1 MPTRSRGKTI
11 YHFGTGTHHIVGL
24 TQAANG
30 SDNVV
35 FGITASIVE
44 YEAYI
49 KLANERP
56 QLSKYYLAYFGDIYL
71 TNPRLLPALDVVTM
85 FHAGEYI
92 GANTTSPEYGGVDD
106 LGVARILLE
115 RMRPDGRLLFYTGS
129 FAFDK
134 ADALA
139 QRAGRR
145 EEAGAQR
152 SVQVAAGVPEGRLTR
167 ESQRD
172 SLHVERLGSGRLAGI
187 EGDLLH
193 PRLGLAQQFLAA
205 ALQRLAALVD
215 RDRLLERHGAALE
228 LLHDLLEFGE
238 RLLEAELLDV
248 GIGIVGHHRSDFVAA
263 TRAAFYPFRGNLSPP
278 HPRISAVTCAA
289 TERASPSRS

>member
-1 MPTRSRGKTI
+1 MWGGTLPGTAMLKMNLWDAKWDLDEAQCPCDIHFNQWVDANKVAGKTI

-56 QLSKYYLAYFGDIYL
+56 QLSKNYLAYFGDIYL
-71 TNPRLLPALDVVTM
+71 TNARLLPSLDIATM

-92 GANTTSPEYGGVDD
+92 GANTTTPEYGGVDD
-106 LGVARILLE
+106 LGVARILHS
-115 RMRPDGRLLFYTGS
+115 RMRPGGHFLFYTGS

-139 QRAGRR
+139 KVL
-145 EEAGAQR
+145 EN
-152 SVQVAAGVPEGRLTR
+152 EGK
-167 ESQRD
+167 
-172 SLHVERLGSGRLAGI
+172 
-187 EGDLLH
+187 
-193 PRLGLAQQFLAA
+193 
-205 ALQRLAALVD
+205 
-215 RDRLLERHGAALE
+215 LERVETFKTLMVCRKTG
-228 LLHDLLEFGE
+228 
-238 RLLEAELLDV
+238 
-248 GIGIVGHHRSDFVAA
+248 
-263 TRAAFYPFRGNLSPP
+263 
-278 HPRISAVTCAA
+278 
-289 TERASPSRS
+289 

>member
-1 MPTRSRGKTI
+1 VRWLLRNIESLLRRETGALPQQAESFFLAYSGTVIQTSSRGGFSPGTAMLKMNLWDAKWDLDEAQCPCDIHFNQWIDANKIAGKTI

-56 QLSKYYLAYFGDIYL
+56 QLSKSYLAYFGDIYL
-71 TNPRLLPALDVVTM
+71 TNARLLPSLDIATM

-92 GANTTSPEYGGVDD
+92 GANTATPEYGGVDD
-106 LGVARILLE
+106 LGVAHLLHG
-115 RMRPDGRLLFYTGS
+115 RMRPGGYFLFYTGS

-139 QRAGRR
+139 KVLEQ
-145 EEAGAQR
+145 
-152 SVQVAAGVPEGRLTR
+152 EGK
-167 ESQRD
+167 
-172 SLHVERLGSGRLAGI
+172 
-187 EGDLLH
+187 
-193 PRLGLAQQFLAA
+193 
-205 ALQRLAALVD
+205 
-215 RDRLLERHGAALE
+215 LERVGTFKT
-228 LLHDLLEFGE
+228 LLVC
-238 RLLEAELLDV
+238 RKT
-248 GIGIVGHHRSDFVAA
+248 S
-263 TRAAFYPFRGNLSPP
+263 
-278 HPRISAVTCAA
+278 
-289 TERASPSRS
+289 